1 MLPPHCGQTKLM
13 IEEMMLELDSPG
25 SVSTLMMISYPA
37 GPSREL
43 LQIRNHARGKQGL
56 RMSVNLTPVS

>member
-1 MLPPHCGQTKLM
+1 
-13 IEEMMLELDSPG
+13 MLELDSPG